1 MVPIWNFH
9 KQTPGTLPTEC
20 FLYISKAKIGLTRNF
35 TANSSHKPFPV
46 CSLWDVSLTHP
57 GVKTCLREATPT
69 NPYPVCSLLDVSL
82 THPGWNDACRISS
95 NKPVPSMFSMGCFSY
110 TSTLKWCLREHLPQ
124 TSAQYA
130 TYRLFHLHI
139 QAKMVP
145 MANISLQT
153 HTQHVPCRM
162 SLLHIQAKMVP
173 TGTPPTNQCPVCYIQ
188 DVSLTHPG

>member
-1 MVPIWNFH
+1 M
-9 KQTPGTLPTEC
+9 
-20 FLYISKAKIGLTRNF
+20 LYT
-35 TANSSHKPFPV
+35 
-46 CSLWDVSLTHP
+46 
-57 GVKTCLREATPT
+57 
-69 NPYPVCSLLDVSL
+69 
-82 THPGWNDACRISS
+82 
-95 NKPVPSMFSMGCFSY
+95 GCFSY
-110 TSTLKWCLREHLPQ
+110 TSRLKCCLWQTSPTKPCPEFYGMFLLHIQTHMVPLENSHKPMPTTISTRCFSYTSRLKWCLREHLPQ